1 MTNEEMILAFR
12 RLNEEVED
20 LRKLIS
26 EKDKIISKQNL
37 TIMSIRQE
45 LTQKTQKSLE
55 SIEEQTSEASKSFL

>member
-26 EKDKIISKQNL
+26 EKDRIINEQNL
-37 TIMSIRQE
+37 TIMSLRQE

-55 SIEEQTSEASKSFL
+55 PIEEQTSEARKAFL

>member
-26 EKDKIISKQNL
+26 EKDRIINEQNL
-37 TIMSIRQE
+37 TIMRLNQE
-45 LTQKTQKSLE
+45 LSKRNGNAIEQS
-55 SIEEQTSEASKSFL
+55 EEQVSEARKAFL